1 MPVFWALNMVI
12 EALKSENV
20 SAAAKLE
27 AAYLDTA
34 WSEKQI
40 EEARLREDTLYLSA
54 TEDGKLCAVAS
65 CVFSAYEAMVEN
77 VAVAEDFRRRGIGK
91 DLMKAIEDEAKA
103 RSLEQISLE
112 VASRNTAATELYKK
126 MGFSVAGVRK
136 NFYRRQNDDGLVMIK
151 EI

>member
-1 MPVFWALNMVI
+1 MPVFWALNMII
-12 EALKSENV
+12 EALKAENV

-34 WSEKQI
+34 WSENQI
-40 EEARLREDTLYLSA
+40 EEALLREDTLYLSA
-54 TEDGKLCAVAS
+54 TEDGTLCAVAS

-77 VAVAEDFRRRGIGK
+77 VAVAEDCRRRGVGK
-91 DLMKAIEDEAKA
+91 ELMNAIEAAAKA

-112 VASRNTAATELYKK
+112 VASRNTAAVELYKK
-126 MGFSVAGVRK
+126 VGFSVAGVRK
-136 NFYRRQNDDGLVMIK
+136 NFYRRQKDDGLVMIK